1 MTMRK
6 YSLEEISSM
15 RASLNDLATPL
26 GGGLYTPI
34 ENTVIEDRLRT
45 YMENCTDPYELTKK
59 CHDRYMQYIEDAK
72 K

>member
-26 GGGLYTPI
+26 HGGLYTPI
-34 ENTVIEDRLRT
+34 ESTVIENRLRT
-45 YMENCTDPYELTKK
+45 YMANGTDPDELKK
-59 CHDRYMQYIEDAK
+59 ICHDRFMEYIEDAK